1 MEARESRKKA
11 ETDGNGLLGSGL
23 PSRKVPSR
31 HIVAAN
37 NLPLSLSNI
46 QLEMGI
52 GLMRHGVSGSR
63 EITR

>member
-23 PSRKVPSR
+23 PSR